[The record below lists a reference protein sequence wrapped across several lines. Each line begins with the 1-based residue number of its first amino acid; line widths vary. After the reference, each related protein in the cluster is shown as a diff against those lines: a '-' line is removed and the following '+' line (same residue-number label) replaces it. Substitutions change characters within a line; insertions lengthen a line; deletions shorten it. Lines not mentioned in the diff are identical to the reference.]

1 MVKVYKFIG
10 KKNKLLDVHGFLAMY
25 KMELDVESHNNDKER
40 VGILLQ
46 QIAEQQEAYN
56 TLYDRNVNLSDEL
69 TQAQNTIAAA
79 LQTMQHYS
87 SSQ

>member
-1 MVKVYKFIG
+1 M
-10 KKNKLLDVHGFLAMY
+10 HGFLVKY

-40 VGILLQ
+40 VGILLK

-56 TLYDRNVNLSDEL
+56 TLYDRNVQLYDEL
-69 TQAQNTIAAA
+69 MQAKNTIAAA
-79 LQTMQHYS
+79 QQTLQHYS